1 MAKFTAM
8 VEQAVDGSWTASIIG
23 EHTIL
28 GTGANKEEALADL
41 RRGVAGLV
49 DYLKLKGEPPLPEYA
64 IELVSIEVAA

>member
-8 VEQAVDGSWTASIIG
+8 VEQARDGSWTAAIIG

-28 GTGANKEEALADL
+28 GTGATKDEAIADL

-49 DYLKLKGEPPLPEYA
+49 EYLKLKGEPPLPEYA